1 MLGRISFITE
11 QRKPQGVRTTGQI
24 LTNLPFLGDFFKEDL
39 QLYCFY
45 GLEWTIFLHLS
56 IIRELMTYN
65 GSQMGLD
72 HIRV

>member
-11 QRKPQGVRTTGQI
+11 QRKPQGVRTAGQI

-45 GLEWTIFLHLS
+45 G
-56 IIRELMTYN
+56 
-65 GSQMGLD
+65 
-72 HIRV
+72 